1 MDIEVEVVL
10 ALPGRED
17 AVTLRVPEG
26 ASLLDAVRASGILGR
41 HPELREKPLQ
51 VGVYGQARRP
61 ESPAQQGDRVEIYRK
76 LAADPKDARRQRAK
90 KKRV

>member
-17 AVTLRVPEG
+17 AVTLRLPEG
-26 ASLLDAVRASGILGR
+26 ASLLDAVRASGVLER
-41 HPELREKPLQ
+41 HPDLRGPLKL
-51 VGVYGQARRP
+51 GVFGEMRRSESVAR
-61 ESPAQQGDRVEIYRK
+61 QGDRIEVYRPP
-76 LAADPKDARRQRAK
+76 AADPKEARRQRAK